1 VIACLLVCMMM
12 TLSLIAHVLP
22 CQMMQVSRQ
31 AVMKMREDKGDHVG
45 MIVFVVVV
53 GGIRDNF
60 LPLADNGFA

>member
-1 VIACLLVCMMM
+1 
-12 TLSLIAHVLP
+12 
-22 CQMMQVSRQ
+22 MMQVSRQ

-53 GGIRDNF
+53 GGIRDNV